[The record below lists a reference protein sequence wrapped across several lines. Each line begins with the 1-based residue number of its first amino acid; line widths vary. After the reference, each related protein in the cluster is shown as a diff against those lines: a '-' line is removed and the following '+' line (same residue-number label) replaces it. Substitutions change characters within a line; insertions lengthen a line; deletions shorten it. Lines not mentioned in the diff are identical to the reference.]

1 MHIALRWSRGFM
13 GGAGTRELQG
23 DWARHAFEAMAPFY
37 DDFTAHYQY
46 EFWTARL
53 LDVLAAHGLQ
63 GRRLLDVA
71 CGTGKS
77 FLPMTARGW
86 EVAGYDVSTS
96 MLERARQKAPESVR
110 LEIADMREEPVL
122 GTFDLVWAL
131 DDAVNYLLSGEELR
145 CALSGMRENL
155 APTGLL
161 LFDVNE
167 LAVYRV
173 LRTESIEVDRDGRRL
188 VWRADGEWRAE
199 VGSLCEFSCFEAAA
213 GDPAPEAASRRKLS
227 THRQRHFPEAEILAA
242 MEAVG
247 LECLAVY
254 GQGTDGVPRQPLDD
268 STHTKAVYV
277 GRPF

>member
-1 MHIALRWSRGFM
+1 M
-13 GGAGTRELQG
+13 GGPVTEKVQG
-23 DWARHAFEAMAPFY
+23 DWAWHAYEAMAPFY
-37 DDFTAHYQY
+37 DDFTAHYEY
-46 EFWTARL
+46 EPWTAEL
-53 LDVLAAHGLQ
+53 IEVLSGHGLR

-77 FLPMTARGW
+77 FLPMSARGW
-86 EVAGYDVSTS
+86 DVTGYDISAS
-96 MLERARQKAPESVR
+96 MLDLARRKAAEPVR
-110 LEIADMREEPVL
+110 LELADMRDEPVL

-131 DDAVNYLLSGEELR
+131 DDALNYLLSREELEAGLR
-145 CALSGMRENL
+145 GMKENL

-161 LFDVNE
+161 LFDLNE

-188 VWRADGEWRAE
+188 VWQADGEWRAE
-199 VGSLCEFSCFEAAA
+199 PGALCEFSCFEAC
-213 GDPAPEAASRRKLS
+213 GGGEGRRKLS
-227 THRQRHFPEAEILAA
+227 PHRQRHFPEAEVRAA

-254 GQGTDGVPRQPLDD
+254 GQATDGIPRRPLDE

-277 GRPF
+277 GCLS